1 MINRCTSQL
10 RRIINIISYG
20 ACHFYLTG
28 RNTEANLCTCK
39 MCLAYSQICKSRAHS
54 YLIFCGSAFFPF
66 VLQII
71 VLCLVWLLLII
82 IPSCWIQFQ
91 ILSGDSFVCASVKRC
106 DSQQRNIRRENGY
119 FPHLFILCICLPLLK
134 HNKEGKD

>member
-1 MINRCTSQL
+1 MINRCTSQP

-39 MCLAYSQICKSRAHS
+39 MCLAYSQICKNRAHS

-91 ILSGDSFVCASVKRC
+91 ILSGDSFVCTSIKRC
-106 DSQQRNIRRENGY
+106 LRLTTKEYKAWKWLFSSSFY
-119 FPHLFILCICLPLLK
+119 TLHLFTFT
-134 HNKEGKD
+134 